1 MAYCLSR
8 AIGLSKLLSKVAR
21 HQFRMMT
28 LTQRDEWLAERT
40 TKETLFSSGFFFCRH
55 RHVVMMIDVPS
66 YTSDM
71 LVGMKEDSRQ
81 RINKPDNLKVY

>member
-1 MAYCLSR
+1 
-8 AIGLSKLLSKVAR
+8 
-21 HQFRMMT
+21 
-28 LTQRDEWLAERT
+28 
-40 TKETLFSSGFFFCRH
+40 
-55 RHVVMMIDVPS
+55 MMIDVPS